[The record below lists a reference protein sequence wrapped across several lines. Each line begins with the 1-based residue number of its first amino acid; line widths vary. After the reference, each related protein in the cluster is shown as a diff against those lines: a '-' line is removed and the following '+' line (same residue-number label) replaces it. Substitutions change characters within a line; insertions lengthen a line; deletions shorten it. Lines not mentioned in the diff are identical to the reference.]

1 MSNSGVFKKALSL
14 LESGKIDK
22 SLELLSCVT
31 EHHQDGDL
39 LHLKGAVLAR
49 MDNFQDA
56 EAFFRSALKKQP
68 NNFQL
73 RYNLSKSLKLS
84 GQAEEAEQMYLQLH
98 ADQPLD
104 ALVTNELASMA
115 LIRND
120 LTSAELYCNRALA
133 VHPGYTPSIINLVA
147 VYTLRGQFAQALNK
161 LNEAEDVDSPLLL
174 LQCGA
179 VLLKASRFVEARE
192 VFEKL
197 QNSPRFEQLDG
208 VDVSRFYSSYGAA
221 LVELGEYE
229 EGRKLYEKAGA
240 AAGGCDDWLLLINQA
255 HFNSKVVGDHDA
267 AEVLYKEALVKYSD
281 IPEVNDFYAVF
292 LQHMGRY
299 EEALVYHRKAVVL
312 RPDCQE
318 FLYNQS
324 MAEMAL
330 GRLEHAWAHYES
342 RWSRQ
347 EPWSLNDSTPQWE
360 GESGKGKS
368 ILVYREQGLGDEI
381 MWATCLPDLAREFAT
396 VVYACHPKLV
406 TLFSRSYPEI
416 VVIPNRVPRHTLL
429 AEKYDYQVAIGSLP
443 RFFRKSLSAFSGQS
457 VSLQDDVIRTEHWRS
472 RLQALGPG
480 LLVGLAW
487 RSGYRDAIR
496 DHNYL
501 DLEDLAPL
509 FELPNVHL
517 INLQYQL
524 ATEEQQWLELHF
536 PGRLLCAHEID
547 LFDDLDTAACLMKS
561 CDLIVAPGTATYMQ
575 SAALGVPTIYLS
587 SWAVDYWLLG
597 AQPASP
603 WFPAVTTL
611 SKGLENKWA
620 SLINQLCHIVS
631 SLADEK
637 NHSSL

>member
-1 MSNSGVFKKALSL
+1 MSNSAVFKKALSL
-14 LESGKIDK
+14 LESGKIDQ
-22 SLELLSCVT
+22 SLDLLSSVT
-31 EHHQDGDL
+31 VHHQDGDL
-39 LHLKGAVLAR
+39 LHLKGAALAR
-49 MDNFQDA
+49 MENFQDA
-56 EAFFRSALKKQP
+56 EVFFRAALKKQP

-73 RYNLSKSLKLS
+73 RCNLAKSLKLS
-84 GQAEEAEQMYLQLH
+84 GQAENAEQMYIQLH
-98 ADQPLD
+98 SDQPLD

-115 LIRND
+115 LLRND

-147 VYTLRGQFAQALNK
+147 VYTLRGQFDQAMGK
-161 LNEAEDVDSPLLL
+161 LNEAEDAESPLLL
-174 LQCGA
+174 LQYGA
-179 VLLKASRFVEARE
+179 VLLKASRFFEARE
-192 VFEKL
+192 VFERL
-197 QNSPRFEQLDG
+197 QDSPRFEQLDG

-229 EGRKLYEKAGA
+229 DGRKLYEKAGA
-240 AAGGCDDWLLLINQA
+240 GDCDDWLLLINQA
-255 HFNSKVVGDHDA
+255 HFNSKVAGDYDA
-267 AEVLYKEALVKYSD
+267 AELLYKEALAKYPD

-299 EEALVYHRKAVVL
+299 EEALVYHQNALML

-324 MAEMAL
+324 MTEMAL
-330 GRLEHAWAHYES
+330 GQLEKAWTHYES

-347 EPWSLNDSTPQWE
+347 EPWSLNDSTPHWQ

-381 MWATCLPDLAREFAT
+381 MWATCLPDLAGEFAT

-416 VVIPNRVPRHTLL
+416 VVIPNRVPRHALM
-429 AEKYDYQVAIGSLP
+429 AQKYDYQVAIGSLP
-443 RFFRKSLSAFSGQS
+443 KFFRQSLSAFSGQS
-457 VSLQDDVIRTEHWRS
+457 VLLQDDIIRTNHWRS
-472 RLQALGPG
+472 RLQALEPG

-496 DHNYL
+496 NHNYL
-501 DLEDLAPL
+501 DLLDLAPL
-509 FELPNVHL
+509 FELSGVHL
-517 INLQYQL
+517 INLQHQL
-524 ATEEQQWLELHF
+524 ATEEQRWLDERF

-547 LFDDLDTAACLMKS
+547 LFDDLDAAACLMKA

-575 SAALGVPTIYLS
+575 AAALGVPTIYLS
-587 SWAVDYWLLG
+587 SWAVDYWQLG
-597 AQPASP
+597 CQPASP

-611 SKGLENKWA
+611 SKGLENSWG

-631 SLADEK
+631 SLVDEK